1 MDNTFYKKLHHR
13 VRIEGK
19 GQSKEHTIAN
29 ALGKIQKTVN
39 AEIGGMIIR
48 IEPMKIDI
56 IEAIEETYT
65 ERFLLFF
72 FPRKRSQFKLVM
84 DIEVDL
90 FLLETEKIE
99 FIEKRR

>member
-1 MDNTFYKKLHHR
+1 MYKKLVHK

-19 GQSKEHTIAN
+19 GQSKEHAIAT
-29 ALGKIQKTVN
+29 ALGKIQKKVN
-39 AEIGGMIIR
+39 AELNGMIIR
-48 IEPMKIDI
+48 IEPINI
-56 IEAIEETYT
+56 EIVEAIEETYT

-72 FPRKRSQFKLVM
+72 FPRKRSQFKLLM

-99 FIEKRR
+99 FREKKR